1 MSRWPHSNV
10 SMSPSP
16 AEIRAAAVS
25 SGLHPLLQRLFNAW
39 HRESLAWCV
48 LRMPD
53 NTFAPDS
60 DIDLLIDPA
69 DLAAAAATAESQG
82 FVRLPGRH
90 RGLHLITY
98 HSHTGTW
105 LWLHCVTKL
114 SFGPYQALQG
124 DTASNLLRRR
134 LLSSPPRLSQDDEFW
149 VTLAHCLLDRRK
161 VAEKHR
167 RRLATLAGLTT
178 ADGVIAHRLE
188 GLLPLGIT
196 REDLLHAC
204 RLEDWDGLEQLIP
217 GLAEAASRSSRPN
230 APKRAAQLA
239 KRIVLGIRDT
249 HLRRGLSV
257 ALLGPD
263 GAGKSTLAAGIES
276 TFVFPVRQVY
286 MGLTGGMLR
295 HVDRLRV
302 PGVVRLGRL
311 VVIWGRYLLAKYHIL
326 RGRLVVFDRYIYD
339 AEVPTPYPLSMADR
353 LGRWIDGRCCPAP
366 DLILLLDAPGAVMH
380 QRKPSYTPEMI
391 ENWRQHF
398 LRLRQRFPQMEVID
412 TTRPTDEVR
421 TQATNLVW
429 RQYIRR
435 WER

>member
-1 MSRWPHSNV
+1 MSRWPPSNV

-25 SGLHPLLQRLFNAW
+25 SGLHPLLQQLFTAW

-60 DIDLLIDPA
+60 DIDLLIDSA
-69 DLAAAAATAESQG
+69 NLAAAAAIAESQR
-82 FVRLPGRH
+82 FVRLPGKH

-105 LWLHCVTKL
+105 LWLHCVTEL
-114 SFGPYQALQG
+114 RFGPHEALRG
-124 DTASNLLRRR
+124 DAASTLLQRR
-134 LLSSPPRLSQDDEFW
+134 LPNSLPRLSPGDEFW
-149 VTLAHCLLDRRK
+149 VTLAHCLLDRHK
-161 VAEKHR
+161 VVEKHR
-167 RRLATLAGLTT
+167 RRLAILAGQ
-178 ADGVIAHRLE
+178 ASGDGVIAHRLE
-188 GLLPLGIT
+188 GLLPLGVT
-196 REDLLHAC
+196 REELLHAC
-204 RLEDWDGLEQLIP
+204 QFEDWDALERLIP
-217 GLAEAASRSSRPN
+217 GLVEAASQSSRPN
-230 APKRAAQLA
+230 VPRRATQLA
-239 KRIVLGIRDT
+239 KRVFSGIKETR
-249 HLRRGLSV
+249 LRRGLSV

-311 VVIWGRYLLAKYHIL
+311 VVIWGRYLLAKYHIS

-339 AEVPTPYPLSMADR
+339 AEVPTPYPLSLANR

-366 DLILLLDAPGAVMH
+366 DLILLLDAPGDVMH

-412 TTRPTDEVR
+412 TTQPADVVR
-421 TQATNLVW
+421 AQATDLVW
-429 RQYIRR
+429 RQYVRR